1 MNTKQDG
8 LLQLQQMFGSQYSD
22 NSNARQQHSAGES
35 YTTDLLPDAV
45 LSLTST
51 AEVARAVSICSE
63 YAIPMIA
70 FGAGTSLEGHLVAVN
85 GGVSFDLMGMDQ
97 VLDINAE
104 DFDVKVEAGVTREAL
119 NYALKTSGLF
129 FPLDPGANASL
140 GGMASTRA
148 SGTNAVRYG
157 TMKEVVL
164 GLTVVTATG
173 DIITTGG
180 RARKSAAGYDLTHL
194 YVGAEGTLGIIT
206 ELRLRIFPV
215 PEQIRAAVCS
225 FATVSQAAQ
234 CVIECMQL
242 AVPLARIELL
252 NARQMEACIEYSKL
266 QGFAAKPTLFMEFH
280 GSKASV
286 EEQVAMVETVAQE
299 YDSEDFRWANTL
311 EERNELW
318 TARHKAYF
326 AGLALNP
333 GASVISTDVCVPISK
348 LAQCIELAEA
358 KAHELGFNC
367 PLVGHVGDGNFHL
380 LIPYYPQDQ
389 AQVAAAKQL
398 SHYLVQ
404 QALALQ
410 GTCTGEHGIGLR
422 KKGYLLEEHGTGA
435 VHTMALIKRALD
447 PQNLMNPGKIFD
459 LEIPSP

>member
-1 MNTKQDG
+1 MKTKQQG
-8 LLQLQQMFGSQYSD
+8 LSKLQQVFGDQYSD
-22 NSNARQQHSAGES
+22 NTNTRKEHSAGES
-35 YTTDLLPDAV
+35 YISDLLPDAV
-45 LSLTST
+45 LMLDST
-51 AEVARAVSICSE
+51 ASVAKAVAICSE
-63 YAIPMIA
+63 YGIPIIA
-70 FGAGTSLEGHLVAVN
+70 FGAGTSLEGQLVPIHA
-85 GGVSFDLMGMDQ
+85 GVSIDLTGMDQ
-97 VLDINAE
+97 VLETNAE
-104 DFDVKVEAGVTREAL
+104 DFDVKLEAGVTREAL

-164 GLTVVTATG
+164 GLTVVTPSG
-173 DIITTGG
+173 DVIQTGG

-194 YVGAEGTLGIIT
+194 YIGAEGTLGIIT

-225 FATVSQAAQ
+225 FPSVKQAAQ

-252 NARQMEACIEYSKL
+252 NSCQMGACIEYSKL
-266 QGFAAKPTLFMEFH
+266 QGFTAQPTLFMEFH
-280 GSKASV
+280 GSKNSV
-286 EEQVAMVETVAQE
+286 DEQISLVESVAKA
-299 YDSEDFRWANTL
+299 YHGNDFRWAQTL
-311 EERNELW
+311 EQRNELW
-318 TARHKAYF
+318 TARHQAYF
-326 AGLALNP
+326 AGLALHP

-348 LAQCIELAEA
+348 LADCIELAEE
-358 KAHELGFNC
+358 KALELGFNC

-380 LIPYYPQDQ
+380 LIPFYPDDQ
-389 AQVAAAKQL
+389 EQVRAAKEL

-422 KKGYLLEEHGTGA
+422 KKEYLLEEHGA
-435 VHTMALIKRALD
+435 HAIHTMGLIKRALD
-447 PQNLMNPGKIFD
+447 PKNIMNPGKIFD
-459 LEIPSP
+459 LL

>member
-1 MNTKQDG
+1 MKTKQQG
-8 LLQLQQMFGSQYSD
+8 LAELKQAFGEQYSD
-22 NSNARQQHSAGES
+22 NSSSRQEHSSGEGYVS
-35 YTTDLLPDAV
+35 ELLPDAV
-45 LSLTST
+45 LMLDST
-51 AEVARAVSICSE
+51 RSVAKAVCICSE
-63 YAIPMIA
+63 YNIPIIP
-70 FGAGTSLEGHLVAVN
+70 FGTGTSLEGQLVPVH
-85 GGVSFDLMGMDQ
+85 GGVSIDLTGMDQ
-97 VLDINAE
+97 VLEVNAE
-104 DFDVKVEAGVTREAL
+104 DFDVKLEAGVTREAL

-164 GLTVVTATG
+164 GLTVVTPNG
-173 DIITTGG
+173 DVIQTGG

-215 PEQIRAAVCS
+215 PEQIRAAVCGFPS
-225 FATVSQAAQ
+225 VNKAAQ

-252 NARQMEACIEYSKL
+252 NSCQMGACIEYSKL
-266 QGFAAKPTLFMEFH
+266 QGFTAQPTLFMEFH
-280 GSKASV
+280 GSPSSV
-286 EEQVAMVETVAQE
+286 DEQIALVESVAKE
-299 YDSEDFRWANTL
+299 YIGADFRWAETL
-311 EERNELW
+311 EQRNELW
-318 TARHKAYF
+318 KARHQAYF

-333 GASVISTDVCVPISK
+333 GASAISTDVCVPISK
-348 LAQCIELAEA
+348 LADCIELAEA
-358 KAHELGFNC
+358 KALELGFNC

-380 LIPYYPQDQ
+380 LILFYPDNK
-389 AQVAAAKQL
+389 AQVEAANEL

-422 KKGYLLEEHGTGA
+422 KKTYLLEEHGAHA
-435 VHTMALIKRALD
+435 VNTMGLIKRALD
-447 PQNLMNPGKIFD
+447 PKNIMNPGKIFN
-459 LEIPSP
+459 LS

>member
-1 MNTKQDG
+1 MSTKQHG
-8 LLQLQQMFGSQYSD
+8 LHLLKQEFGDRYSEKA
-22 NSNARQQHSAGES
+22 NTRSEHSSGES
-35 YTTDLLPDAV
+35 YVTELTPDAV
-45 LSLTST
+45 LMLDST
-51 AEVARAVSICSE
+51 EAVAKAVKICSE
-63 YAIPMIA
+63 HSIPIIA
-70 FGAGTSLEGHLVAVN
+70 FGAGTSLEGQLVPIY
-85 GGVSFDLMGMDQ
+85 GGVSIDLTGMDK
-97 VLDINAE
+97 VLEINAE
-104 DFDVKVEAGVTREAL
+104 DFDVKLEAGVSREAL
-119 NYALKTSGLF
+119 NYALKASGLF

-164 GLTVVTATG
+164 GLTLVTPNG
-173 DIITTGG
+173 DVIETGG
-180 RARKSAAGYDLTHL
+180 RTKKSAAGYDLTHL

-206 ELRLRIFPV
+206 ELRLRLFPV
-215 PEQIRAAVCS
+215 PETIRAAVCS
-225 FATVSQAAQ
+225 FPSVDQAAK

-252 NARQMEACIEYSKL
+252 NSCQMGACIEYSKL
-266 QGFAAKPTLFMEFH
+266 KGFTAQPTLFMEFH
-280 GSKASV
+280 GSKTSV
-286 EEQVAMVETVAQE
+286 DEQVDLVESVAQE
-299 YDSEDFRWANTL
+299 YLGENFRWAKTL
-311 EERNELW
+311 EQRNELW

-358 KAHELGFNC
+358 KAQSLGFNC

-380 LIPYYPQDQ
+380 MIPYFPDNKDQ
-389 AQVAAAKQL
+389 VSAANEL

-404 QALALQ
+404 QALALE

-422 KKGYLLEEHGTGA
+422 KKAYLLEEHGAQA
-435 VHTMALIKRALD
+435 VNTMALIKRALD
-447 PQNLMNPGKIFD
+447 PKNIMNPGKIFD
-459 LEIPSP
+459 LY

>member
-1 MNTKQDG
+1 MKTKQQG
-8 LLQLQQMFGSQYSD
+8 LAQLQQVFGDQYSD
-22 NSNARQQHSAGES
+22 NTNIRQEHSAGES
-35 YTTDLLPDAV
+35 YISDLLPDAV
-45 LSLTST
+45 LMLDCTES
-51 AEVARAVSICSE
+51 VAKAVVICSE
-63 YAIPMIA
+63 YGIPIIA
-70 FGAGTSLEGHLVAVN
+70 FGTGTSLEGQLVPIH
-85 GGVSFDLMGMDQ
+85 GGVSFDLTDMDQ
-97 VLDINAE
+97 VLEINAE
-104 DFDVKVEAGVTREAL
+104 DFDVKLEAGVTREAL
-119 NYALKTSGLF
+119 NYSLKNTGLF

-164 GLTVVTATG
+164 GLTVVTPSG
-173 DIITTGG
+173 DIIQTGG

-225 FATVSQAAQ
+225 FPSVKQAAQ
-234 CVIECMQL
+234 CVIECMQH

-252 NARQMEACIEYSKL
+252 NSCQMGACIEYSKL
-266 QGFAAKPTLFMEFH
+266 QGFTAQPTLFMEFH
-280 GSKASV
+280 GSKNSV
-286 EEQVAMVETVAQE
+286 DEQIALVESVAKE
-299 YDSEDFRWANTL
+299 YHGNDFRWAKTL
-311 EERNELW
+311 EQRNELW
-318 TARHKAYF
+318 TARHQAYF

-348 LAQCIELAEA
+348 LADCIELAEV
-358 KAHELGFNC
+358 KALELGFNC

-380 LIPYYPQDQ
+380 LIPFYPDNP
-389 AQVAAAKQL
+389 AQVSAAKEL

-422 KKGYLLEEHGTGA
+422 KKEYLLEEHGAHA
-435 VHTMALIKRALD
+435 VHTMGLIKRALD
-447 PQNLMNPGKIFD
+447 PKNIMNPGKIFD
-459 LEIPSP
+459 LV

>member
-1 MNTKQDG
+1 MKTKQQG
-8 LLQLQQMFGSQYSD
+8 LAQLQQVFGDQYSD
-22 NSNARQQHSAGES
+22 NTNIRQEHSAGES
-35 YTTDLLPDAV
+35 YISDLLPDAV
-45 LSLTST
+45 LMLDCTES
-51 AEVARAVSICSE
+51 VAKAVAICSE
-63 YAIPMIA
+63 YGIPIIA
-70 FGAGTSLEGHLVAVN
+70 FGTGTSLEGQLVPIH
-85 GGVSFDLMGMDQ
+85 GGVSFDLTGMDK
-97 VLDINAE
+97 VLEINAE
-104 DFDVKVEAGVTREAL
+104 DFDVKLEAGVTREAL
-119 NYALKTSGLF
+119 NYSLKNTGLF

-164 GLTVVTATG
+164 GLTVVTPSG
-173 DIITTGG
+173 DVIQTGG

-225 FATVSQAAQ
+225 FPSVKQAAQ
-234 CVIECMQL
+234 CVIECMQH

-252 NARQMEACIEYSKL
+252 NSCQMGACIEYSKL
-266 QGFAAKPTLFMEFH
+266 QGFTAQPTLFMEFH
-280 GSKASV
+280 GSKNSV
-286 EEQVAMVETVAQE
+286 DEQIALVESVVKE
-299 YDSEDFRWANTL
+299 YHGNDFRWAKTL
-311 EERNELW
+311 EQRNELW
-318 TARHKAYF
+318 TARHQAYF

-348 LAQCIELAEA
+348 LADCIELAEV
-358 KAHELGFNC
+358 KALELGFNC

-380 LIPYYPQDQ
+380 LIPFYPDNL
-389 AQVAAAKQL
+389 AQVSAAKEL

-422 KKGYLLEEHGTGA
+422 KKEYLLEEHGAHA
-435 VHTMALIKRALD
+435 VNTMGLIKRALD
-447 PQNLMNPGKIFD
+447 PKNIMNPGKIFD
-459 LEIPSP
+459 LV

>member
-1 MNTKQDG
+1 MVKPKNEG
-8 LLQLQQMFGSQYSD
+8 LALLRHTFGDQYSEGT
-22 NSNARQQHSAGES
+22 NTRQEHGAGEGYIS
-35 YTTDLLPDAV
+35 DTLPDAV
-45 LSLTST
+45 LMLDST
-51 AEVARAVSICSE
+51 EAVARAVSICNE
-63 YAIPMIA
+63 YSLPVIA
-70 FGAGTSLEGHLVAVN
+70 FGAGTSLEGQLVAVN
-85 GGVSFDLMGMDQ
+85 GGVSFDLTGMNQ
-97 VLDINAE
+97 ILEINTE
-104 DFDVKVEAGVTREAL
+104 DFDVKLQAGVTREAL
-119 NYALKTSGLF
+119 NYELKTSGLF

-164 GLTVVTATG
+164 GLTVVTPNG
-173 DIITTGG
+173 DIIQTGG

-225 FATVSQAAQ
+225 FPSVKLAAQ

-252 NARQMEACIEYSKL
+252 NSCQMGACIEYSKL
-266 QGFAAKPTLFMEFH
+266 QGFTAQPTLFIEFH
-280 GSKASV
+280 GSKISV
-286 EEQVAMVETVAQE
+286 DEQITTVEAVAQG
-299 YDSEDFRWANTL
+299 YQANDFRWAETL
-311 EERNELW
+311 EERNQLW

-333 GASVISTDVCVPISK
+333 GASVISTDVCVPISN
-348 LAQCIELAEA
+348 LADCIELAES
-358 KAHELGFNC
+358 KAVELGFNC

-380 LIPYYPQDQ
+380 LIPFWPDNPDQ
-389 AQVAAAKQL
+389 VRAAKQL

-422 KKGYLLEEHGTGA
+422 KKAYLLEEHGAHA
-435 VHTMALIKRALD
+435 VSTMGLIKRALD
-447 PQNLMNPGKIFD
+447 PKNIMNPGKIFD
-459 LEIPSP
+459 LC

>member
-1 MNTKQDG
+1 MKTKQQG
-8 LLQLQQMFGSQYSD
+8 LAQLQQVFGDQYSD
-22 NSNARQQHSAGES
+22 NANIRQEHSAGES
-35 YTTDLLPDAV
+35 YISDFLPDAV
-45 LSLTST
+45 LMLDCTES
-51 AEVARAVSICSE
+51 VAKAVVICSE
-63 YAIPMIA
+63 YGIPIIA
-70 FGAGTSLEGHLVAVN
+70 FGTGTSLEGQLVPIH
-85 GGVSFDLMGMDQ
+85 GGVSFDLTGMDQ
-97 VLDINAE
+97 VLEINAE
-104 DFDVKVEAGVTREAL
+104 DFDVKLEAGVTREAL
-119 NYALKTSGLF
+119 NYSLKNTGLF

-164 GLTVVTATG
+164 GLTVVTPSG
-173 DIITTGG
+173 DVIQTGG

-225 FATVSQAAQ
+225 FPSVKQAAQ
-234 CVIECMQL
+234 CVIECMQH

-252 NARQMEACIEYSKL
+252 NSCQMGACIEYSKL
-266 QGFAAKPTLFMEFH
+266 QGFTAQPTLFMEFH
-280 GSKASV
+280 GSKNSV
-286 EEQVAMVETVAQE
+286 DEQIALVESVAKE
-299 YDSEDFRWANTL
+299 YHGNDFRWAKTL
-311 EERNELW
+311 EQRNELW
-318 TARHKAYF
+318 TARHQAYF

-348 LAQCIELAEA
+348 LADCIELAEV
-358 KAHELGFNC
+358 KALELGFNC

-380 LIPYYPQDQ
+380 LIPFYPDNP
-389 AQVAAAKQL
+389 AQVSAAKEL

-422 KKGYLLEEHGTGA
+422 KKEYLLEEHGVHA
-435 VHTMALIKRALD
+435 VHTMGLIKRALD
-447 PQNLMNPGKIFD
+447 PKNIMNPGKIFD
-459 LEIPSP
+459 LV

>member
-1 MNTKQDG
+1 MKTKQQG
-8 LLQLQQMFGSQYSD
+8 LTELKQAFGEQYSD
-22 NSNARQQHSAGES
+22 NASARQEHSCGEGYVS
-35 YTTDLLPDAV
+35 ELLPDAV
-45 LSLTST
+45 LMLSST
-51 AEVARAVSICSE
+51 QAVAKAVCICSE
-63 YAIPMIA
+63 YNIPIIA
-70 FGAGTSLEGHLVAVN
+70 FGTGTSLEGQLVPVH
-85 GGVSFDLMGMDQ
+85 GGVSIDLTGMDQ
-97 VLDINAE
+97 VLEINAE
-104 DFDVKVEAGVTREAL
+104 DFDVKLEAGVTREAL

-164 GLTVVTATG
+164 GLTVVTPNG
-173 DIITTGG
+173 DVIKTGG

-194 YVGAEGTLGIIT
+194 YIGAEGTLGIIT

-225 FATVSQAAQ
+225 FPSVNKAAQ

-252 NARQMEACIEYSKL
+252 NSCQMGACIEYSKL
-266 QGFAAKPTLFMEFH
+266 QGFTAQPTLFMEFH
-280 GSKASV
+280 GSQSSV
-286 EEQVAMVETVAQE
+286 DDQVALVESVAKE
-299 YDSEDFRWANTL
+299 YNGDDFRWAETL
-311 EERNELW
+311 EQRNELW
-318 TARHKAYF
+318 KARHQAYF

-333 GASVISTDVCVPISK
+333 GASAISTDVCVPISK
-348 LAQCIELAEA
+348 LADCIELAEA
-358 KAHELGFNC
+358 KALELGFNC

-380 LIPYYPQDQ
+380 IIPFYPDNK
-389 AQVAAAKQL
+389 AQVEAANKL

-422 KKGYLLEEHGTGA
+422 KKAYLLEEYGA
-435 VHTMALIKRALD
+435 HAVNTMALIKRALD
-447 PQNLMNPGKIFD
+447 PKNIMNPGKIFD
-459 LEIPSP
+459 LS

>member
-1 MNTKQDG
+1 MKTKQQG
-8 LLQLQQMFGSQYSD
+8 LSKLQQVFGDQYSD
-22 NSNARQQHSAGES
+22 NTNTRKEHSAGES
-35 YTTDLLPDAV
+35 YISDLLPDAV
-45 LSLTST
+45 LMLDST
-51 AEVARAVSICSE
+51 ASVAKAVAICSE
-63 YAIPMIA
+63 YGIPIIA
-70 FGAGTSLEGHLVAVN
+70 FGAGTSLEGQLVPIHA
-85 GGVSFDLMGMDQ
+85 GVSIDLTGMDQ
-97 VLDINAE
+97 VLETNAE
-104 DFDVKVEAGVTREAL
+104 DFDVKLEAGVTREAL

-164 GLTVVTATG
+164 GLTVVTPSG
-173 DIITTGG
+173 DVIQTGG

-194 YVGAEGTLGIIT
+194 YIGAEGTLGIIT

-225 FATVSQAAQ
+225 FPSVKQAAQ

-252 NARQMEACIEYSKL
+252 NSCQMGACIEYSKL
-266 QGFAAKPTLFMEFH
+266 QGFTAQPTLFMEFH
-280 GSKASV
+280 GSKNSV
-286 EEQVAMVETVAQE
+286 DEQISLVESVAKE
-299 YDSEDFRWANTL
+299 YHGNDFRWAQTL
-311 EERNELW
+311 EQRNELW
-318 TARHKAYF
+318 TARHQAYF
-326 AGLALNP
+326 AGLALHP
-333 GASVISTDVCVPISK
+333 GASVISTDVCVPISN
-348 LAQCIELAEA
+348 LADCIELAEE
-358 KAHELGFNC
+358 KALELGFNC

-380 LIPYYPQDQ
+380 LIPFYPDDQ
-389 AQVAAAKQL
+389 EQVRAAKEL

-422 KKGYLLEEHGTGA
+422 KKEYLLEEHGA
-435 VHTMALIKRALD
+435 HAIHTMGLIKRALD
-447 PQNLMNPGKIFD
+447 PKNIMNPGKIFD
-459 LEIPSP
+459 LL

>member
-1 MNTKQDG
+1 MTATKQG
-8 LLQLQQMFGSQYSD
+8 LAQLKTVFGDRYSD
-22 NSNARQQHSAGES
+22 NTNIRQEHSTGEGYIS
-35 YTTDLLPDAV
+35 DAMPEAV
-45 LSLTST
+45 LMLDST
-51 AEVARAVSICSE
+51 EAVAKAVGICSE
-63 YAIPMIA
+63 YCIPVIP
-70 FGAGTSLEGHLVAVN
+70 FGAGTSLEGQLVPVN
-85 GGVSFDLMGMDQ
+85 GGVSIDLTGMDQ
-97 VLDINAE
+97 VLEINAE
-104 DFDVKVEAGVTREAL
+104 DFDVKLQAGVTRESL
-119 NYALKTSGLF
+119 NYELKTSGLF

-164 GLTVVTATG
+164 GLTVVTPNG
-173 DIITTGG
+173 DVIETGG

-215 PEQIRAAVCS
+215 PEQIRSAVCG

-252 NARQMEACIEYSKL
+252 NSCQMGACIDYSKL
-266 QGFAAKPTLFMEFH
+266 QNFTAQPTLFMEFH
-280 GSKASV
+280 GSKVSV
-286 EEQVAMVETVAQE
+286 DEQIELVESVAQE
-299 YDSEDFRWANTL
+299 YDAQGFRWAETL
-311 EERNELW
+311 EQRNQLW

-326 AGLALNP
+326 AGMALNP
-333 GASVISTDVCVPISK
+333 GASVISTDVCVPISN
-348 LAQCIELAEA
+348 LATCIELAEA
-358 KAHELGFNC
+358 KALELGFNC

-380 LIPYYPQDQ
+380 LIPFYPDNQ
-389 AQVAAAKQL
+389 AQVLAAKQL

-422 KKGYLLEEHGTGA
+422 KMDYLIEEHGAKA

-447 PQNLMNPGKIFD
+447 PKNIMNPGKIFE
-459 LEIPSP
+459 L

>member
-1 MNTKQDG
+1 MMTKEHGLRKLKQAFGEQYIDNANT
-8 LLQLQQMFGSQYSD
+8 
-22 NSNARQQHSAGES
+22 RQEHSCGEGYVS
-35 YTTDLLPDAV
+35 DLLPDAV
-45 LSLTST
+45 LMLDST
-51 AEVARAVSICSE
+51 QAVAKAVRICSE
-63 YAIPMIA
+63 YNIPIIA
-70 FGAGTSLEGHLVAVN
+70 FGTGTSLEGQLVPVH
-85 GGVSFDLMGMDQ
+85 GGVSFDLTGMDQ
-97 VLDINAE
+97 VLEVNAE
-104 DFDVKVEAGVTREAL
+104 DFDVKLEAGVTREAL

-164 GLTVVTATG
+164 GLTVVTPNG
-173 DIITTGG
+173 DVIQTGG

-194 YVGAEGTLGIIT
+194 YIGAEGTLGIIT

-225 FATVSQAAQ
+225 FPSVNKAAQ

-252 NARQMEACIEYSKL
+252 NSCQMGACIEYSKL
-266 QGFAAKPTLFMEFH
+266 QGFTAQPTLFMEFH
-280 GSKASV
+280 GSPASV
-286 EEQVAMVETVAQE
+286 HEQVALVESVAKE
-299 YDSEDFRWANTL
+299 YNADDFRWAETL
-311 EERNELW
+311 EQRNELW
-318 TARHKAYF
+318 KARHQAYF

-333 GASVISTDVCVPISK
+333 GASAISTDVCVPISK
-348 LAQCIELAEA
+348 LADCIELAEA
-358 KAHELGFNC
+358 KALELGFNC

-380 LIPYYPQDQ
+380 IIPFYPDNK
-389 AQVAAAKQL
+389 AQVEAANEL

-404 QALALQ
+404 QAIALQ

-422 KKGYLLEEHGTGA
+422 KKAYLLEEHGAHA
-435 VHTMALIKRALD
+435 VNTMALIKRALD
-447 PQNLMNPGKIFD
+447 PKNIMNPGKIFD
-459 LEIPSP
+459 LC

>member
-1 MNTKQDG
+1 MYTKEQG
-8 LLQLQQMFGSQYSD
+8 LKQLKQVFGDKYSD
-22 NSNARQQHSAGES
+22 NTNARMEHSSGES
-35 YTTDLLPDAV
+35 YVSEMLPDAV
-45 LSLTST
+45 LMLDCTK
-51 AEVARAVSICSE
+51 EVAEAVGICSE
-63 YAIPMIA
+63 YSIPIIA
-70 FGAGTSLEGHLVAVN
+70 FGAGTSLEGHLVPVH
-85 GGVSFDLMGMDQ
+85 GGVSVDLTGMDQ
-97 VLDINAE
+97 VLEINTE
-104 DFDVKVEAGVTREAL
+104 DFDVKLEAGVTREAL

-164 GLTVVTATG
+164 GLTVVTPNG
-173 DIITTGG
+173 DVIQTGG

-194 YVGAEGTLGIIT
+194 YIGAEGTLGIIT

-225 FATVSQAAQ
+225 FPSVGQAAQ

-252 NARQMEACIEYSKL
+252 NSCQMGACIDYSKL
-266 QGFAAKPTLFMEFH
+266 QGFAAQPTLFMEFH

-286 EEQVAMVETVAQE
+286 DEQVALVQSVAQE
-299 YDSEDFRWANTL
+299 YNGDDFRWAETL
-311 EERNELW
+311 EQRNELW
-318 TARHKAYF
+318 TARHQAWF

-333 GASVISTDVCVPISK
+333 GASAISTDVCVPISK
-348 LAQCIELAEA
+348 LAECIELAEA
-358 KAHELGFNC
+358 KALELGFNC
-367 PLVGHVGDGNFHL
+367 PLVSHAGDGNFHL
-380 LIPYYPQDQ
+380 IISFYPDNHE
-389 AQVAAAKQL
+389 QVSAAKEL

-404 QALALQ
+404 QALAQQ

-422 KKGYLLEEHGTGA
+422 KKAYLLEEHGADA
-435 VHTMALIKRALD
+435 VHTMRLIKRALD
-447 PQNLMNPGKIFD
+447 PKNIMNPGKIFD
-459 LEIPSP
+459 L

>member
-1 MNTKQDG
+1 MTATKQG
-8 LLQLQQMFGSQYSD
+8 LVQLKMVFGDRYSD
-22 NSNARQQHSAGES
+22 NANIRQEHSAAEGYVS
-35 YTTDLLPDAV
+35 DAIPQAV
-45 LSLTST
+45 LMLDTT
-51 AEVARAVSICSE
+51 EAVATAVSICSE
-63 YAIPMIA
+63 YSIPVIP
-70 FGAGTSLEGHLVAVN
+70 FGAGTSLEGQLAPVN
-85 GGVSFDLMGMDQ
+85 GGVSIDLTGMDQ
-97 VLDINAE
+97 VLEINAE
-104 DFDVKVEAGVTREAL
+104 DFDVKLQAGVTRESL
-119 NYALKTSGLF
+119 NYELKTSGLF

-164 GLTVVTATG
+164 GLTVVTPNG
-173 DIITTGG
+173 DVITTGG

-215 PEQIRAAVCS
+215 PEQIRSAVCG
-225 FATVSQAAQ
+225 FDTVTQAAQ

-252 NARQMEACIEYSKL
+252 NSCQMGACINYSKL
-266 QGFAAKPTLFMEFH
+266 QDFTAQPTLFIEFH
-280 GSKASV
+280 GSTASV
-286 EEQVAMVETVAQE
+286 DEQIELVESVAQE
-299 YDSEDFRWANTL
+299 YGAQDFRWAETL
-311 EERNELW
+311 EQRNQLW

-326 AGLALNP
+326 AGIALNP
-333 GASVISTDVCVPISK
+333 GANVISTDVCVPISN
-348 LAQCIELAEA
+348 LADCIELAEA
-358 KAHELGFNC
+358 KALELGFNC

-380 LIPYYPQDQ
+380 LIPFYPDNQ
-389 AQVAAAKQL
+389 AQVSAAKQL

-422 KKGYLLEEHGTGA
+422 KMDYLIEEHGDKA

-447 PQNLMNPGKIFD
+447 PKNIMNPGKIFE
-459 LEIPSP
+459 L

>member
-1 MNTKQDG
+1 VDPNKQG
-8 LLQLQQMFGSQYSD
+8 LTLLKQTFADQYSEQV
-22 NSNARQQHSAGES
+22 SARQEHSAGEGYIS
-35 YTTDLLPDAV
+35 DVLPDAV
-45 LSLTST
+45 LMLNST
-51 AEVARAVSICSE
+51 ADVAKAVTICSDHC
-63 YAIPMIA
+63 IPVIA
-70 FGAGTSLEGHLVAVN
+70 FGAGTSLEGQLVAVN
-85 GGVSFDLMGMDQ
+85 GGVSFDLTGMDQ
-97 VLDINAE
+97 VLEINAE
-104 DFDVKVEAGVTREAL
+104 DFDVKLQAGVTREAL

-164 GLTVVTATG
+164 GLTVVTPSG
-173 DIITTGG
+173 DVIQTGG

-194 YVGAEGTLGIIT
+194 YVGAEGTLGVIT
-206 ELRLRIFPV
+206 ELRLRLFPI
-215 PEQIRAAVCS
+215 PEQIRSAVCS
-225 FATVSQAAQ
+225 FPSVKQAAC

-252 NARQMEACIEYSKL
+252 NSCQMGACIEYSKL
-266 QGFAAKPTLFMEFH
+266 QGFTAEPTLFIEFH

-286 EEQVAMVETVAQE
+286 EEQISLVEAVAQDYE
-299 YDSEDFRWANTL
+299 GRGFRWAETL
-311 EERNELW
+311 EERNVLW

-333 GASVISTDVCVPISK
+333 GASVISTDVCVPISN
-348 LAQCIELAEA
+348 LADCIESAEA
-358 KAHELGFNC
+358 KATELGFNC

-380 LIPYYPQDQ
+380 LIPYMPNDPE
-389 AQVAAAKQL
+389 QVSAAKQL

-404 QALALQ
+404 QALVFQ

-422 KKGYLLEEHGTGA
+422 KMDYLIEEHGA
-435 VHTMALIKRALD
+435 QSVATMALIKRALD
-447 PQNLMNPGKIFD
+447 PKNIMNPGKIFVV
-459 LEIPSP
+459 